1 MRIFPIA
8 IALAFALVGPAWAAS
23 ESAKMTGKDNQ
34 GQLRHRIITPAGAVG
49 EDAQAEADPK
59 SKIAVPKDE
68 RRYRLA
74 AHRDSGAPN
83 TR

>member
-1 MRIFPIA
+1 MSQDAQAPEYKEAGVGRERI
-8 IALAFALVGPAWAAS
+8 G
-23 ESAKMTGKDNQ
+23 EDDGQ
-34 GQLRHRIITPAGAVG
+34 GQLRHRIITPPGAVG
-49 EDAQAEADPK
+49 EDAQAEPDPK

-74 AHRDSGAPN
+74 AHRDSGAPT